1 MAIWES
7 NREYTKSH
15 NKCVTNSERTR
26 GRGGGAWAEYFLKNL
41 IHDLLMKQLSSQ
53 EPQRI
58 WTLALAHQSKT
69 TNNIVDVI
77 NTLKNRKTPGCDN
90 LEAELFKALE

>member
-1 MAIWES
+1 MCDKF
-7 NREYTKSH
+7 RENTG
-15 NKCVTNSERTR
+15 E
-26 GRGGGAWAEYFLKNL
+26 GGGGAWAEYFLENL
-41 IHDLLMKQLSSQ
+41 IHDLLMKQLSYQ

-58 WTLALAHQSKT
+58 WTLALAHQPKT